1 MSPKHLPVGTIAKR
15 AVNVTVRSDLL
26 EAARGHG
33 INVSATLE
41 AALLEELRRA
51 RQQSWL
57 EDNREAIAAYNEHVE
72 RHGSFSDGLRQ
83 F

>member
-1 MSPKHLPVGTIAKR
+1 MPPKLTSGGAVAKR

-26 EAARGHG
+26 EAARGQG

-41 AALLEELRRA
+41 AALIAELRRL
-51 RQQSWL
+51 RQQRWR
-57 EDNREAIAAYNEHVE
+57 EDNREAIAAYTEHVE
-72 RHGSFSDGLRQ
+72 EHGVFSDGLRK